1 MVSIQSAYKQTISSS
16 LASEAL
22 GPPMTTDRW
31 LARFKRQ
38 WQLEPL
44 PGNDLLAALSHC
56 NQRAI
61 SLNVNR
67 IKGHWVPRRYHPAD
81 GTLSLCRPDGRANE
95 PFYDQF
101 VTRSCQRLPVNL
113 LSPRIPIKALEQV
126 HSSCLRR
133 PAGFIAHLSRCG
145 STWVSGSMAE
155 LDRSAV
161 ISESPALTEFLL
173 DAQLSEGERQQLLPR
188 LADFHVPGGSA
199 TSRPVVKW
207 NAWDLCHWHTVQ
219 AAFPD
224 TPVLL
229 IIRHP
234 LEILASHRRQTG
246 RHMSGDPTLA
256 SLGPTFRPDHS
267 RNLWELRLR
276 VLRLLMEHMID
287 ICGNENTEVI
297 DYSQISPVTMR
308 DFARH
313 FGFRAS
319 KQEMARVHERS
330 AYCAKHPERKFIPDS
345 SMKREGFSSRE
356 IEDVEREL
364 MPLYCRLMSQ
374 TSH

>member
-1 MVSIQSAYKQTISSS
+1 MVSIQSAYRQTISSS

-22 GPPMTTDRW
+22 GQPMAADRW

-38 WQLEPL
+38 WQLDAM
-44 PGNDLLAALSHC
+44 PGNDLLAALSYC

-61 SLNVNR
+61 SVNVNR
-67 IKGHWVPRRYHPAD
+67 IQGHWVPRRYHPAD
-81 GTLSLCRPDGRANE
+81 GTLSLCRPDGKANE

-113 LSPRIPIKALEQV
+113 LSPRISIKALEQV
-126 HSSCLRR
+126 PPSCLRR

-155 LDRSAV
+155 LDQSAV

-173 DAQLSEGERQQLLPR
+173 DEQLSEGERQQLLPR
-188 LADFHVPGGSA
+188 LADFHIPGGSA

-234 LEILASHRRQTG
+234 LEILASHRWQTG

-256 SLGPTFRPDHS
+256 PLGPSFRPDNS
-267 RNLWELRLR
+267 KSLWELRLR
-276 VLRLLMEHMID
+276 VLRLLMEHMIG
-287 ICGNENTEVI
+287 IAGNQNTEVI
-297 DYSQISPVTMR
+297 DYSQLNPAAMQNL
-308 DFARH
+308 ARR
-313 FGFRAS
+313 FGFRAD

-330 AYCAKHPERKFIPDS
+330 SYCAKYPERKFIPDS
-345 SMKREGFSSRE
+345 TVKREGFSRSE
-356 IEDVEREL
+356 IDDVEREL
-364 MPLYCRLMSQ
+364 MPLYCRLMNQ
-374 TSH
+374 TNH